1 MLRLNDG
8 LCVAATGIA
17 SGRPS
22 YAVRRIVV
30 SFRQCPLAGRSR
42 QFQIRHFREGNIMRT
57 SSVLSILIVA
67 LSTPALAADADLKQQ
82 VEQIGSA
89 YAESFNKQDAAGIAA
104 LYANGGVL
112 VNAAGPHAD
121 IV

>member
-1 MLRLNDG
+1 
-8 LCVAATGIA
+8 
-17 SGRPS
+17 
-22 YAVRRIVV
+22 
-30 SFRQCPLAGRSR
+30 
-42 QFQIRHFREGNIMRT
+42 MRT

-89 YAESFNKQDAAGIAA
+89 YAAGIAA

-112 VNAAGPHAD
+112 VNAAGPQAD
-121 IV
+121 IENTTKVRSRPDLITRK